1 MKRIFIIKGEVI
13 SFKMVVDKIDSSIV
27 SSEAYPCF
35 GSEKVYRESFEIA
48 SKLFPDLKYLGMNPK
63 FFEMYKNK
71 QDSGIVVDAQK
82 LEVRFNDV
90 KNADVA
96 DKLMTEFYRKGLSYT
111 YVFNP
116 KQK

>member
-1 MKRIFIIKGEVI
+1 
-13 SFKMVVDKIDSSIV
+13 MVVDKIDV
-27 SSEAYPCF
+27 LNVPSEAYPCF

-82 LEVRFNDV
+82 LEVRFSDI
-90 KNADVA
+90 KNADIA
-96 DKLMTEFYRKGLSYT
+96 DKLMTEFYKKELKYT
-111 YVFNP
+111 YVFNS
-116 KQK
+116 KQR